1 MSRKIN
7 SYIANNKTR
16 TDTIPEW
23 KRQGY
28 SSYEAYLM
36 AQKGQTATPKSVT
49 PSLNNY
55 SNTNVVGA
63 YRSSSTKPVSVT
75 LNSSPNSVGGITQ
88 TAVTSVKQESN
99 QTERGGKSTHVKMP
113 NVGTNAV
120 IVTPNGGSATLKGA
134 DTKDIGQV
142 GSGGSTPGLE
152 NYNHNEPEVKQEV
165 IQDDEPSV
173 EPMPS
178 DSKISKAND
187 YWDEQRKLLE
197 DNYGVSQK
205 ALDNTK
211 KASQQNA
218 SIAYDKL
225 LKYLPNQLEEQG
237 LSGLG
242 IGATLEQKVN
252 NDYLSQMGKIASDH
266 SVNSSNLGIEKNNA
280 ISELER
286 YRQADLD
293 KIEAEEKAREAEERA
308 RVEAEQADTYNYARD
323 MIGSGAITTE
333 EDLHAFVYSL
343 KGKVNDAQYEN
354 LVSYGTQM
362 IKTLENNKTEAN
374 ANYAKDAVATQFV
387 TLMDTAASS
396 EDLKMAADYLEEN
409 KDMFEGWEY
418 ELYKSMLSSAGHNEE
433 VEDKKDELDSYI
445 ESGDAPNAQAKS
457 KELQGYLTDEEKAKY
472 EKEVHSI
479 TYPKYKETSATLNN
493 THLGLDVADWQIY
506 EGFNASIKINDD
518 IYRVDFGPK
527 CSDTTIL
534 NAAKN
539 VPVNGAFVY
548 DNTLYVKLKNG
559 SIYSITERGGYKNQW
574 KQLKTAIG
582 I

>member
-28 SSYEAYLM
+28 ASYEAYLM
-36 AQKGQTATPKSVT
+36 AQKGQTATPKPVT

-63 YRSSSTKPVSVT
+63 YGSSSTKPVSVT
-75 LNSSPNSVGGITQ
+75 INSSPNSVGGITQ
-88 TAVTSVKQESN
+88 TAVPNIKQESS
-99 QTERGGKSTHVKMP
+99 QTEMGGKSTHVKMP

-120 IVTPNGGSATLKGA
+120 IVTPKGGSATLKGA

-142 GSGGSTPGLE
+142 GGGGSTPNLE

-165 IQDDEPSV
+165 VQDDEPSV

-178 DSKISKAND
+178 DSKISKANA

-286 YRQADLD
+286 YRQADFD

-323 MIGSGAITTE
+323 IIGSGAITTE

-343 KGKVNDAQYEN
+343 KGKVNDIQYEN

-362 IKTLENNKTEAN
+362 IKVYEKTATENNKADILEQFYTLMEMGQNDAASKFLENNGE
-374 ANYAKDAVATQFV
+374 VF
-387 TLMDTAASS
+387 S
-396 EDLKMAADYLEEN
+396 EQEKKIYR
-409 KDMFEGWEY
+409 
-418 ELYKSMLSSAGHNEE
+418 SMLSSIGYMTEQE
-433 VEDKKDELDSYI
+433 VSSAKDELQNYI
-445 ESGDAPNAQAKS
+445 DNGETDVASDKLNNLGD
-457 KELQGYLTDEEKAKY
+457 YLTDDEKSNYNNKIEQGNIKNSIKTTSLSWNNDGTMGAPISEWTTLSIKDSSGNKY
-472 EKEVHSI
+472 RVKYGEKVTDSNLIEVVKGLGI
-479 TYPKYKETSATLNN
+479 KENSVFGYNN
-493 THLGLDVADWQIY
+493 QIY
-506 EGFNASIKINDD
+506 VMKNDNVYLVEMRNELFKQHYNNLYNAI
-518 IYRVDFGPK
+518 FG
-527 CSDTTIL
+527 
-534 NAAKN
+534 
-539 VPVNGAFVY
+539 
-548 DNTLYVKLKNG
+548 
-559 SIYSITERGGYKNQW
+559 
-574 KQLKTAIG
+574 
-582 I
+582 